1 MNGIVLVDT
10 SVWLRR
16 ERAELLKPLH
26 DRVAICPPV
35 VQELLQG
42 AYGNATRAVVAEI
55 VRDAIML
62 ESPVSLEAF
71 QQAAAIFR
79 AARIAAYTIRTPYD
93 CLIAAI
99 AIRHGAEVLHAD
111 RDFDY
116 IAKVTALRA
125 RNINPSASTARS

>member
-1 MNGIVLVDT
+1 MDGIVLVDT

-16 ERAELLKPLH
+16 ERAALLEPLH
-26 DRVAICPPV
+26 DRIAICPPV

-42 AYGNATRAVVAEI
+42 AYGNDTQAVVAEI

-71 QQAAAIFR
+71 QQAGSIFR

-99 AIRHGAEVLHAD
+99 AIRHGAEILHAD

-116 IAKVTALRA
+116 IAEATNLEA
-125 RNINPSASTARS
+125 RNINPSASRARS